1 MQHKQIH
8 VYIPF
13 TSGVVIYMHD
23 YNYIWRKWHIR
34 NTLTITLVLN
44 TNEEILNFW
53 SSSETVII
61 STIRVSYKPA
71 L

>member
-1 MQHKQIH
+1 MEKVAYKKQT
-8 VYIPF
+8 V
-13 TSGVVIYMHD
+13 
-23 YNYIWRKWHIR
+23 
-34 NTLTITLVLN
+34 TITLVLN
-44 TNEEILNFW
+44 TNKEILNFW